1 MTVASDN
8 DNDKP
13 DVADQKGANQKGPKP
28 AEARSLSAQP
38 HDARCGF
45 VAVIGAPNAGKST
58 LVNTIVGTKVTIVSH
73 KVQTTRM
80 PIRGIAMI
88 GNAQLVFID
97 TPGIFKP
104 RRRLDRAMVKSA
116 WGGAGDAD
124 VVVFLYDAMRDIGD
138 DTRETLNRLKDHAK
152 PQRIL
157 ALNKVDKVNKEKLFA
172 LATAFNDILPF
183 DKTFMISALNGSG
196 TKDLSEHLAAHV
208 PLGPWH
214 YNPDDVTDLPMRTL
228 AAEITR
234 EKLFNRLHEELPYA
248 ATVETT
254 SWKDLG
260 KKGVRIEQTIF
271 VERESQRAIVLGDGG
286 LTIKQ
291 ISMGARKEL
300 AEIIER
306 DVHLFV
312 FVKVKEGWGNDPE
325 RYRELGLEFP
335 TD

>member
-1 MTVASDN
+1 MV
-8 DNDKP
+8 
-13 DVADQKGANQKGPKP
+13 
-28 AEARSLSAQP
+28 
-38 HDARCGF
+38 
-45 VAVIGAPNAGKST
+45 GKS
-58 LVNTIVGTKVTIVSH
+58 
-73 KVQTTRM
+73 
-80 PIRGIAMI
+80 
-88 GNAQLVFID
+88 QLVFID

-124 VVVFLYDAMRDIGD
+124 VVVLLFDAVRDIGE
-138 DTRETLNRLKDHAK
+138 DTREMLKRLANHPK

-157 ALNKVDKVNKEKLFA
+157 ALNKVDKVKKDKLFA
-172 LATAFNDILPF
+172 LATAFNEALPF
-183 DKTFMISALNGSG
+183 DETFMISALNGSG
-196 TKDLSEHLAAHV
+196 TKDLSEFLGAHV

-254 SWKDLG
+254 SWQDLG

-286 LTIKQ
+286 MTIKTL
-291 ISMGARKEL
+291 SMGARKEM
-300 AEIIER
+300 AEIVER
-306 DVHLFV
+306 EVHLFLH
-312 FVKVKEGWGNDPE
+312 VKVKEGWGNDPE